1 MVKTE
6 TLAFPMRGNGEIR
19 DITGDVNDNL
29 KKSGLKNGL
38 VTVFVP
44 GATGA
49 VTTIENE
56 SGLVKDFRELMEKWI
71 PSEKNYHHNLRWGD
85 GNGHSHLRASLVGP
99 SLAVPVV
106 DGRMTLGTWQQ
117 IVLIDF
123 DVRPRSRGIIV
134 QIVGE

>member
-6 TLAFPMRGNGEIR
+6 KLTFQMRGNSEIR
-19 DITGDVNDNL
+19 DITGDVSDRL
-29 KKSGLKNGL
+29 EKSGLKNGL

-71 PSEKNYHHNLRWGD
+71 PSEKEYHHNLRWGD
-85 GNGHSHLRASLVGP
+85 GNGHSHLRASIVGP

-134 QIVGE
+134 QMTGE